1 MTRLEGRKE
10 RALHKQHCV
19 LVCVCVWGVPVPL
32 IPLVKVEGT
41 TRDWRNERNRVRVN
55 ERVCVLWLIGSMDGL
70 IALSLLP
77 VHLPFLCFVA
87 KSVCHLLSL
96 EHNNAVLLCT
106 RFYRQRRGRMNL
118 YTVGLA

>member
-41 TRDWRNERNRVRVN
+41 TRDGE
-55 ERVCVLWLIGSMDGL
+55 IGGMKETEG
-70 IALSLLP
+70 
-77 VHLPFLCFVA
+77 
-87 KSVCHLLSL
+87 
-96 EHNNAVLLCT
+96 E
-106 RFYRQRRGRMNL
+106 
-118 YTVGLA
+118 